1 MATFL
6 GTPSVTSHDIGAW
19 KFTPQCEQLLDDVV
33 ICTVGEFWYSNLVIR
48 VPVAVQVASGH
59 IFCLEQNMLL
69 PPTNGDGMVFGCFV
83 GQRHASYERVP
94 SPSNGIQL
102 YLAMAKIVPEALPE
116 SARETLATATY
127 ASVVE
132 MYKQGRL
139 KMGPLATTCTLI

>member
-6 GTPSVTSHDIGAW
+6 GTPSVTSDDIAAW
-19 KFTPQCEQLLDDVV
+19 EFTPKYEQLLDDVV
-33 ICTVGEFWYSNLVIR
+33 ICTVGEFWYSNLAIR
-48 VPVAVQVASGH
+48 VPIAVQVASGH

-69 PPTNGDGMVFGCFV
+69 PPPTNGDGMVFGCFV
-83 GQRHASYERVP
+83 GQRHASYCRVP

-127 ASVVE
+127 ASVAE
-132 MYKQGRL
+132 MYRQGRL
-139 KMGPLATTCTLI
+139 KMRPK